1 MDKTTT
7 LFAAVERLAEK
18 TGDDD
23 LLEYLRHASQHSSV
37 FLEEIDAHHAK
48 LADLDAFKSAHEAA
62 TSPQTNGAQASYS
75 KAEVDAMIAA
85 AIKKAKG

>member
-18 TGDDD
+18 VGDED
-23 LLEYLRHASQHSSV
+23 LLEYLRHSSQHSSV

-62 TSPQTNGAQASYS
+62 TSPQGNGAQVSYS
-75 KAEVDAMIAA
+75 KSEVDAMIAA
-85 AIKKAKG
+85 AIKKARS